1 MHRSFH
7 HLSKEERKKYCR
19 MRQYILRHIKNLAGE
34 KSLQGFEIGNMIR
47 KIGNMYDTILNV
59 EYGDSEIS
67 NRRLEIL
74 AQLYI
79 INEIDK
85 NEKITPTSLSHFQ
98 SVNKNTIS
106 SLINGLESQG
116 LLVREMD
123 TNDRRMVRLKI
134 TDAGRDAVKA
144 LIPPQIDYMNVIS
157 SELTDAEKEQ
167 LIDLLTKLMV
177 SMKNS
182 IRQHG
187 AFRRRQHSFR
197 E

>member
-7 HLSKEERKKYCR
+7 HLSREERKKFCK
-19 MRQYILRHIKNLAGE
+19 MRQYFLRHMKSITGE
-34 KSLQGFEIGNMIR
+34 KAIQGFEIGNMIR

-79 INEIDK
+79 FSEIDK

-116 LLVREMD
+116 LLVREKD
-123 TNDRRMVRLKI
+123 ANDRRMIRLKI
-134 TDAGRDAVKA
+134 TDAGRDVVKA
-144 LIPPQIDYMNVIS
+144 LIPTQIDYMNVIS
-157 SELTDAEKEQ
+157 SELTDIEKEQ

-177 SMKNS
+177 SMKNN
-182 IRQHG
+182 IRQQG
-187 AFRRRQHSFR
+187 VFRRRQHSFQR
-197 E
+197 